1 MGYEEMTAMNQV
13 HTGWKGSWL
22 DRKKNFGVK
31 YITPKLG
38 GLCWRRFLTR
48 VKINAGMEKVSDG
61 VEEAADLEGSNI
73 YDAEIGKGWQELYR
87 SVEKLDFFRF
97 Q

>member
-1 MGYEEMTAMNQV
+1 M
-13 HTGWKGSWL
+13 
-22 DRKKNFGVK
+22 
-31 YITPKLG
+31 
-38 GLCWRRFLTR
+38 TR
-48 VKINAGMEKVSDG
+48 VKINAGMEKVADG
-61 VEEAADLEGSNI
+61 LEEAADLEGSNI